1 MSFAN
6 ILKVFLVLIIFKIN
20 YIYASGQMYTS
31 DANNKYYI
39 EFEEKFNWMESQG
52 VCLKMNMTLVEIDS
66 SGKSL
71 ELNTL
76 IQHIRKENN
85 FKNATLWIGG
95 IMSRFPE
102 KHFVW
107 LTTGKKF
114 SYSNWFGGNPN
125 FFGKNEFCAQIV
137 MKENMKWNDN
147 RCLNKFGFVCEQN
160 KIQQLEEKQ
169 KQWQQEIQIIKESLQ
184 QETQNHDQ
192 MQQNLEQEVET
203 KEKQLQKEIEKREKL
218 EEKLQTE
225 TAKSADLQ
233 KVLQKKLDLQ
243 QELQDKLQQLREDK
257 LKKLEKY
264 EQNIQKELQAQEN
277 LQQELE
283 IQKELNEQLR
293 EQLQE
298 LKDSISNM
306 PQMYEENIKKELKE
320 QENLRRQIKT
330 PLQLQQLFQEQLK
343 QLNINKGL
351 EKK

>member
-1 MSFAN
+1 MSLAN
-6 ILKVFLVLIIFKIN
+6 SLKVFIVLIIFKIN

-31 DANNKYYI
+31 DANNQYYI

-52 VCLKMNMTLVEIDS
+52 VCLKMNMTLVEIDNS
-66 SGKSL
+66 DKSL
-71 ELNTL
+71 ELSAL
-76 IQHIRKENN
+76 IQHVRKENK
-85 FKNATLWIGG
+85 FKNVTLWIGG

-114 SYSNWFGGNPN
+114 NYTNWYGGNPN
-125 FFGKNEFCAQIV
+125 FVGKNEFCAQIV

-169 KQWQQEIQIIKESLQ
+169 KQWQQEIQTIKESLQ
-184 QETQNHDQ
+184 HETQTHEQ
-192 MQQNLEQEVET
+192 MQQNLEQEVEQ
-203 KEKQLQKEIEKREKL
+203 KEKQLQIEMEKREKL
-218 EEKLQTE
+218 EEQLQIE
-225 TAKSADLQ
+225 SRKSADLQ
-233 KVLQKKLDLQ
+233 EVLQKELDLQ
-243 QELQDKLQQLREDK
+243 QQLQDKLQQLRENK
-257 LKKLEKY
+257 LKRQEKI

-277 LQQELE
+277 LRQELE

-306 PQMYEENIKKELKE
+306 PKMYEENIKKELKE
-320 QENLRRQIKT
+320 QERLRKEIKT
-330 PLQLQQLFQEQLK
+330 PQQLQQLFQEQLK
-343 QLNINKGL
+343 QLNLYKDL